1 MKKSVAAAL
10 VALAALATPLAIGQ
24 SQGLTI
30 DPVVKEMAGTANV
43 MQVKAT
49 SFFAPR
55 ATSSGPS
62 SLDSD
67 ASGFNPDP
75 ATSWLMA
82 LAMLGIIAVRRMRG

>member
-1 MKKSVAAAL
+1 MKKTVAAAL

-30 DPVVKEMAGTANV
+30 EPMSQFAGTAHT
-43 MQVKAT
+43 MQVKAAT
-49 SFFAPR
+49 FFAPR
-55 ATSSGPS
+55 PAETSG
-62 SLDSD
+62 SLDS
-67 ASGFNPDP
+67 AKSSFNPDP

>member
-1 MKKSVAAAL
+1 MKKPVAAAL

-30 DPVVKEMAGTANV
+30 EPMSQFAGTAHT
-43 MQVKAT
+43 MQVKAA

-55 ATSSGPS
+55 TASSPAVFESAKPG
-62 SLDSD
+62 L
-67 ASGFNPDP
+67 GPDP

-82 LAMLGIIAVRRMRG
+82 LAIFGIIAVRRMRG